1 MKQIPTV
8 PLKQLL
14 DELSLY
20 DKSMEVS
27 FSGLTFKTTKPQSNK
42 VIQVQFEE
50 TVYRNFQ
57 GDLVFEN
64 HKEEKS

>member
-1 MKQIPTV
+1 MKQIPTI

-20 DKSMEVS
+20 DKIMEVS
-27 FSGLTFKTTKPQSNK
+27 FSGLTFKTTKPQSDK

-50 TVYRNFQ
+50 TVYRNSQ
-57 GDLVFEN
+57 NDLVFET